1 MRQIGLDL
9 PVIKKVLAREVNL
22 ADVAATHADALEAPI
37 RTLRLRHAV
46 LRAVPARGS
55 QPGYGGRPRRRPRGT
70 GPGASRPRGGADGGA
85 PHPGWTGRM
94 GGELGAGGGA
104 GLGAV

>member
-55 QPGYGGRPRRRPRGT
+55 QPGYGGRPRRRPRGN
-70 GPGASRPRGGADGGA
+70 GRSQSRPRRGAIAAASTPGGTSGLA
-85 PHPGWTGRM
+85 
-94 GGELGAGGGA
+94 GELGAWTPA
-104 GLGAV
+104 GLG